1 METIVGIFHSRADA
15 EHAVQQLYGLGV
27 SNNRIGLLT
36 PGADEKKIGS
46 SIPVTDAEPPGIGK
60 ALGATVGGAIG
71 AAGGATMGVALA
83 SLLVPGVGPVLA
95 FGLIGA
101 AILGIGGAATGLAAG
116 EALEEG
122 LSEGLPHDELFVYED
137 ALRKGHSVV
146 VAVVPDEEAAEKVRD
161 VLTRTGAE
169 SVDAAEENWWLGLRD
184 AEATHYEETG
194 GEFQRDEV
202 SYRSGF
208 KAALHP
214 TRRGKSYA
222 DNQQDLNNAY
232 GNDSK
237 SDAFRHGYERG
248 QAYQGNVTEIY
259 KV

>member
-15 EHAVQQLYGLGV
+15 ERAVQLLYGLGIP
-27 SNNRIGLLT
+27 NNRIGLLT
-36 PGADEKKIGS
+36 PGVDEKKIGS

-71 AAGGATMGVALA
+71 AAGGATVGAAVA

-95 FGLIGA
+95 LGLIGA
-101 AILGIGGAATGLAAG
+101 AILGVGGAATGLAAG

-137 ALRKGHSVV
+137 ALRKGHSVI
-146 VAVVPDEEAAEKVRD
+146 VALASDEESAEKVRD

-169 SVDAAEENWWLGLRD
+169 SVDAAEETWWLGLRD
-184 AEATHYEETG
+184 AESTHYEETG
-194 GEFQRDEV
+194 GDFQRDEA
-202 SYRSGF
+202 SYRRGF

-214 TRRGKSYA
+214 IRRGTSYA
-222 DNQQDLNNAY
+222 ENEQDLREAY
-232 GNDSK
+232 GEISN
-237 SDAFRHGYERG
+237 SDAFRKGYERG
-248 QAYQGNVTEIY
+248 QAYQRNVTEIY

>member
-1 METIVGIFHSRADA
+1 METIVGIFHSRAEA
-15 EHAVQQLYGLGV
+15 EHAVQQLYSLGIP
-27 SNNRIGLLT
+27 NKRIGLLT
-36 PGADEKKIGS
+36 PGVDEKKIGS
-46 SIPVTDAEPPGIGK
+46 SIRVTDAEPPGIGK
-60 ALGATVGGAIG
+60 ALGAAVGGAIG
-71 AAGGATMGVALA
+71 AAGGATMGAAVA
-83 SLLVPGVGPVLA
+83 SLMVPGVGPVMVL
-95 FGLIGA
+95 GLIGA
-101 AILGIGGAATGLAAG
+101 AVLGVAGAATGLAAG

-146 VAVVPDEEAAEKVRD
+146 VALAPDEESAEKLRD

-169 SVDAAEENWWLGLRD
+169 SVDAAEETWWLGLRD
-184 AEATHYEETG
+184 AESAHYEETG
-194 GEFQRDEV
+194 RDFQRDEV
-202 SYRSGF
+202 SYRRGF

-214 TRRGKSYA
+214 KRRGGSYA

-248 QAYQGNVTEIY
+248 QAYQRDVTEIY
-259 KV
+259 KA